1 MHGAGT
7 EKEQMNLTQAFDN
20 HEIMVLETFSALRAI
35 VSNYREPVDSCK
47 NSNFLFF
54 HQKIPLGK
62 LFSKTIF
69 KGSSKSPVW
78 RKIEKFEI

>member
-1 MHGAGT
+1 MRSVKRSNTIPALIHVMT
-7 EKEQMNLTQAFDN
+7 KL
-20 HEIMVLETFSALRAI
+20 LRAI
-35 VSNYREPVDSCK
+35 VSNYRESVDSCK
-47 NSNFLFF
+47 NSNFFFF

-69 KGSSKSPVW
+69 KGSSESPVW